1 MGDDGDL
8 LALMRTIAGPPTDTS
23 VADRLAA
30 DPGLAC
36 TALVTGA
43 TRSSPDAFFFPDHG
57 IHVYA
62 GDTAL
67 HVAAFAYDVPTA
79 RALVAGGPDVRARN
93 RRGAEPLHS
102 AANGGTGAPAWAPDR
117 QAATVTYLV
126 DAGADPDATATGGV
140 TALHRA
146 VRNRCSAAVAA
157 LLEAGADPH
166 RPNASGSTPLALAH
180 ATTGRSGS
188 GTPEA
193 RAEQARIVDLLEA
206 ATGG

>member
-1 MGDDGDL
+1 MGDDRDL
-8 LALMRTIAGPPTDTS
+8 LALRAIAGPPTGGDT
-23 VADRLAA
+23 ADRLAA
-30 DPGLAC
+30 DPDLARA
-36 TALVTGA
+36 ALSTGA
-43 TRSSPDAFFFPDHG
+43 TRSNPDEFFFADHG

-79 RALVAGGPDVRARN
+79 RALVAAGADVRARN

-102 AANGGTGAPAWAPDR
+102 AANGGPGAPAWDPDR
-117 QAATVTYLV
+117 QAATITYLV
-126 DAGADPDATATGGV
+126 GAGAEPDALAAGDV

-146 VRNRCSAAVAA
+146 VRNRCSAAVRA
-157 LLEAGADPH
+157 LLAAGADAH
-166 RPNASGSTPLALAH
+166 RPNGSGSTPIALARV
-180 ATTGRSGS
+180 TTGRSGS

-193 RAEQARIVDLLEA
+193 RAEQERIVAMLEA